1 MTALLASLAAR
12 LPEISAALLLQICA
26 SCFALAGAWL
36 LRKPGRWAP
45 WGFVTWLVSNPAAMA
60 FMALQGHWL
69 FFLQH
74 LVFFILAGESVWNW
88 LVLPSLNKTEER
100 LHVDHT
106 H

>member
-1 MTALLASLAAR
+1 MTALM
-12 LPEISAALLLQICA
+12 LLQICA
-26 SCFALAGAWL
+26 SGFALVGAWL

-74 LVFFILAGESVWNW
+74 LVFFIFAAESVWNW
-88 LVLPSLNKTEER
+88 LVAPR
-100 LHVDHT
+100 LFNFNGKRGDL
-106 H
+106 